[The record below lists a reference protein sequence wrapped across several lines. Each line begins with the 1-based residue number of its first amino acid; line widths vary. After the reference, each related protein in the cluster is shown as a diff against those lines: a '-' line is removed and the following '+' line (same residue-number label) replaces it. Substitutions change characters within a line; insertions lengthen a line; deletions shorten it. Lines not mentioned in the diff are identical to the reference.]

1 MQARTHAAREPSGP
15 ARSPSGVTP
24 RQHEI
29 LRAIERSLEAR
40 GFVPSMREIASEV
53 GLASVSTVAYHFS
66 ALQKQGLLAQDPNTP
81 RGYRLLRR
89 TTDALPPERICN
101 APLLGEIAAGPP
113 RLAQQEIEEHLNL
126 PRRLTGE
133 GEIFVL
139 QVRGDSM
146 AGPADGIVDGDLVAV
161 RSQKQADSGQ
171 IVAALLD
178 DGEATVKR
186 LRLSDGQ
193 VLLVPDNPAYEPIEG
208 AGATILGR
216 VVTILR
222 RL

>member
-1 MQARTHAAREPSGP
+1 MQARTHAVRESPGPS
-15 ARSPSGVTP
+15 RSPSGVTP
-24 RQHEI
+24 RQDLI
-29 LRAIERSLEAR
+29 LRAIERSLDVR
-40 GFVPSMREIASEV
+40 GFVPSMREIAAEV
-53 GLASVSTVAYHFS
+53 GLASASTVSYHFG
-66 ALQKQGLLAQDPNTP
+66 ALQKQGLIAQDPNTP

-89 TTDALPPERICN
+89 PTETVSAERTCR
-101 APLLGEIAAGPP
+101 APLVGEIAAGPP

-161 RSQKQADSGQ
+161 RSQNQADSGQ

-178 DGEATVKR
+178 GEATVKR
-186 LRLSDGQ
+186 LRYGDGR
-193 VLLVPDNPAYEPIEG
+193 VLLVPDNPAYEPIDG
-208 AGATILGR
+208 AEATILGR